1 MCLWHNILLIQ
12 NFEITPTTIT
22 CLSGYCCSLH
32 HIAPLPQNPQHL
44 HHTNK
49 CCFPYPYNIEGNRVC
64 IIGEW

>member
-1 MCLWHNILLIQ
+1 
-12 NFEITPTTIT
+12 
-22 CLSGYCCSLH
+22 LH